1 MTDYIERDALMDAIE
16 KLDWYQPVGKGRL
29 SGGASSE
36 ENAVYKATDIFR
48 VVKDVPIVDAV
59 PVVRCRECKHYV
71 AMFETV
77 MKCECDQKYRR
88 PVDFCSYGERRE

>member
-1 MTDYIERDALMDAIE
+1 MRLIDLDRVCLDDVQTLWCATLEDALTAVADYLGE
-16 KLDWYQPVGKGRL
+16 QP
-29 SGGASSE
+29 A
-36 ENAVYKATDIFR
+36 
-48 VVKDVPIVDAV
+48 VDAV